1 MNKIEKR
8 LNDFYYKLAKNEQK
22 VFYKIDEEQ
31 IYLSDSYIISI
42 MNKESNL
49 LNYDKMI
56 NAELDKFINN
66 INIEDYKPV
75 KDFYV
80 KENLV
85 YLLNDNLKVCIDK
98 KYMKLYEN
106 LDIYIIDEI
115 KPVIFKLEDNII
127 GFVLP
132 IKEY

>member
-1 MNKIEKR
+1 
-8 LNDFYYKLAKNEQK
+8 
-22 VFYKIDEEQ
+22 
-31 IYLSDSYIISI
+31 

-66 INIEDYKPV
+66 LNIEDYKSV

-85 YLLNDNLKVCIDK
+85 YLLNDNLKVCINK

-106 LDIYIIDEI
+106 LDIYIFDEI

-132 IKEY
+132 IREY

>member
-8 LNDFYYKLAKNEQK
+8 LNDFYYKLAKNEQR
-22 VFYKIDEEQ
+22 VFYKIDEDL
-31 IYLSDSYIISI
+31 IYLSDSYNISI
-42 MNKESNL
+42 LDKTNNL

-56 NAELDKFINN
+56 NAELDKFLSNLN
-66 INIEDYKPV
+66 IDDYKPV
-75 KDFYV
+75 KDFYI

-106 LDIYIIDEI
+106 LDIYILEET